1 MGGQGEDDVDEDTDF
16 DFDCGDDDDDDDDDT
31 DEDHRGSRQDRPTRS
46 HLRSWGQ
53 GPGGGGYL

>member
-16 DFDCGDDDDDDDDDT
+16 DFDCGDDDDDDDT
-31 DEDHRGSRQDRPTRS
+31 DEDHRGSTQDRPTRS

-53 GPGGGGYL
+53 GPAGGGYL

>member
-16 DFDCGDDDDDDDDDT
+16 DFDCGDDDDDDT
-31 DEDHRGSRQDRPTRS
+31 DEDHRGSTQDRPTRS

>member
-1 MGGQGEDDVDEDTDF
+1 MGGQGEDDVGEDTDF
-16 DFDCGDDDDDDDDDT
+16 DFDCGDDEDDT